1 MVASSPDKITVE
13 RMMSEFAIRQM
24 SDHVGSEILGA
35 DINALSDA
43 EIGIVKSTLAERGLV
58 VFRDQQL
65 SEEQHIAFARRVGP
79 IVVNNYFP
87 ENAGYKE
94 IAEVRKA
101 ETQMAN
107 IGGGWHTD
115 HSYDLVPAMGSILVA
130 RELPPMGGDTLFS
143 SMAAAYDSLSPGLKA
158 TLERLRA
165 VHTADHIYGPQGFLS
180 NSDQGVDLKGRDL
193 KTLAIHPVIIR
204 HPDTG
209 QKLLY
214 VNSAFTTHFEGW
226 THDESLGLLNYLYSV
241 GMQGSFQCRLQ
252 WQPGTVAMWDNRST
266 WHYALNDYHGH
277 RRLMHRITI
286 DGVPISGVN

>member
-1 MVASSPDKITVE
+1 MAQLEIRP
-13 RMMSEFAIRQM
+13 MSN
-24 SDHVGSEILGA
+24 HVGSELLGV
-35 DINALSDA
+35 DINTLTDHD
-43 EIGIVKSTLAERGLV
+43 IGLVKSTLADRGLV
-58 VFRDQQL
+58 VFRDQRL
-65 SEEQHIAFARRVGP
+65 NEAQHIAFARRVGP

-87 ENAGYKE
+87 ENDAYPE

-115 HSYDLVPAMGSILVA
+115 HSYDQVPAMGSILVA
-130 RELPPMGGDTLFS
+130 RELPPQGGDTLFA
-143 SMAAAYDSLSPGLKA
+143 SMAAAYESLSDGLKA
-158 TLERLRA
+158 TLEGMRA

-180 NSDQGVDLKGRDL
+180 NSDQGVDLKGRNL
-193 KTLAIHPVIIR
+193 KTLAVHPAIIR

-226 THDESLGLLNYLYSV
+226 SRDESLVLLNYLFSV
-241 GMQGSFQCRLQ
+241 GMQSDFQCRLQ
-252 WQPGTVAMWDNRST
+252 WAPGTVAIWDNRST

-286 DGVPISGVN
+286 DGVPIH

>member
-1 MVASSPDKITVE
+1 MAQLEIRP
-13 RMMSEFAIRQM
+13 MSN
-24 SDHVGSEILGA
+24 HVGSELLGV
-35 DINALSDA
+35 DINTLTDHD
-43 EIGIVKSTLAERGLV
+43 IGLVKSTLADRGLV
-58 VFRDQQL
+58 VFRDQRL
-65 SEEQHIAFARRVGP
+65 NEAQHIAFARRVGP

-87 ENAGYKE
+87 ENDGYPE

-115 HSYDLVPAMGSILVA
+115 HSYDQVPAMGSILVA
-130 RELPPMGGDTLFS
+130 RELPPQGGDTLFA
-143 SMAAAYDSLSPGLKA
+143 SMAAAYESLSDGLKA
-158 TLERLRA
+158 TLEGMRA

-193 KTLAIHPVIIR
+193 KTLAVHPVIIR

-214 VNSAFTTHFEGW
+214 VNSGFTTHFEGW
-226 THDESLGLLNYLYSV
+226 SRDESLVLLNYLFGV
-241 GMQGSFQCRLQ
+241 GMQSEFQCRLQ
-252 WQPGTVAMWDNRST
+252 WAPGTVAIWDNRST

-286 DGVPISGVN
+286 DGVPIH